1 MQLSSSFCTF
11 EPGAGK
17 GSEVLMPLQFI
28 RLVAPLQVVMCA
40 SCIGDNDGVEA
51 DPAQVAS
58 MRL

>member
-1 MQLSSSFCTF
+1 MQLSRSFCTLK
-11 EPGAGK
+11 PDAGK

-51 DPAQVAS
+51 DLA
-58 MRL
+58 